1 VSGLARR
8 TGVITPENGM
18 QTAGITPGFSA
29 GTHVGLPH
37 GLLTQ
42 AATLADSAAKG
53 AASAHGGVNPE
64 LVVKNPVPGFIGQ
77 MLQFGFNLPAWVQ
90 AGLAAVGAIVGAV
103 VLFLAWKNRDAIMAW
118 FNTRSNGYK
127 MGLLAMGSFMVLGG
141 ASAAYAGNHYME
153 HNNDFCMSCHVMGDA
168 WTAFQKSE
176 HRKLECHQCHRQSM
190 VANAEQLYFWI
201 AERPSEIPPHA
212 KVPTKICS
220 ECHVQS
226 RADSGWKR
234 IIRTAGH
241 RLHMESD
248 SSALKNVACV
258 TCHGQEVHRFKPVD
272 KTCGQSGCHQ
282 TKDTKIVLGSMAGQT
297 SQHCTGCHTFTRVVP
312 ENISIDSTRKYLK
325 PTGGP
330 KSCFGCHKMQDK
342 LKGFNVDDDKGH
354 KGVCGTCHNPHTQTV
369 PKMAYQSC
377 AQAGCHADIATK
389 NAFHAKSGKHS
400 SPECG
405 QCHQAH
411 TWKPIGTQCIDCH
424 KNIQNNDTKPTT
436 ANQKKSAANDDA
448 NGADNAGHALLRPIA
463 RRIDTPRRR
472 GVGRAARHVGLV
484 TRVRLQGRASVT
496 LRHVR
501 WQEPAAVQ
509 PPAQKPAAS
518 LGKPKDSPTFSHK
531 THKVLACSG
540 CHSSTNGTLLVKT
553 KADCASCHH
562 SPERPTACEGC
573 HVVKKALDKEIAKTV
588 SMRTSANTP
597 AKSRTLNFNH
607 VKHRD
612 LDCKGCHSNGIQ
624 LGVTKDCLSCH
635 TEHHAPERA
644 CSSCH
649 TPAKALHQ
657 RASHDG
663 CAGAGCHSNEA
674 VLALPPSRTTCLV
687 CHTEQQTHKPKREC
701 AECHAVTWTPTARG
715 SR

>member
-1 VSGLARR
+1 
-8 TGVITPENGM
+8 M
-18 QTAGITPGFSA
+18 QTVGVSP
-29 GTHVGLPH
+29 GLPH

-42 AATLADSAAKG
+42 AATLADTTAA
-53 AASAHGGVNPE
+53 AAATAHGGVNPT

-77 MLQFGFNLPAWVQ
+77 MLQVGFNLPAWAQ
-90 AGLAAVGAIVGAV
+90 AGLAAVGALIGGV
-103 VLFLAWKNRDAIMAW
+103 VLFLAWKNREQILAW
-118 FNTRSNGYK
+118 LNTRSNGYK
-127 MGLLAMGSFMVLGG
+127 MGLFAMAAFMVVGG

-176 HRKLECHQCHRQSM
+176 HRKLECHNCHRQGM
-190 VANAEQLYFWI
+190 VDNVKQLYFWI
-201 AERPSEIPPHA
+201 AERPSEIPAHA

-248 SSALKNVACV
+248 SSALKEVACV

-272 KTCGQSGCHQ
+272 KTCGQTGCHQ
-282 TKDTKIVLGSMAGQT
+282 SKDTKIVLGRMAGQT
-297 SQHCTGCHTFTRVVP
+297 SQHCTGCHTFTRVIP
-312 ENISIDSTRKYLK
+312 ENISIDSTRQYLK

-330 KSCFGCHKMQDK
+330 KSCFGCHQMKDK

-354 KGVCGTCHNPHTQTV
+354 KGVCGTCHNPHKQNV
-369 PKMAYQSC
+369 PKMAYESC
-377 AQAGCHADIATK
+377 AQAGCHADVATK
-389 NAFHAKSGKHS
+389 SPFHAKSGKHA

-411 TWKPIGTQCIDCH
+411 TWKPIGTQCVDCH
-424 KNIQNNDTKPTT
+424 KNILNNDAKPAQ
-436 ANQKKSAANDDA
+436 ANQKKSANELDDA
-448 NGADNAGHALLRPIA
+448 NPSALLRPIA
-463 RRIDTPRRR
+463 HQRNVTTSR
-472 GVGRAARHVGLV
+472 GRMLRGLV
-484 TRVRLQGRASVT
+484 VRRVRLQSASHARASQLTV
-496 LRHVR
+496 RRVR
-501 WQEPAAVQ
+501 WQDQAAAQ
-509 PPAQKPAAS
+509 PPAAKPAAS

-531 THKVLACSG
+531 THKVLACGG

-553 KADCASCHH
+553 KADCATCHH
-562 SPERPTACEGC
+562 AAERPVACEGC
-573 HVVKKALDKEIAKTV
+573 HVRKDLEKAIPKTL

-597 AKSRTLNFNH
+597 VRTRTANFYH
-607 VKHRD
+607 AKHRD
-612 LDCKGCHSNGIQ
+612 LECKGCHTNGVM
-624 LGVTKDCLSCH
+624 LGVTKDCASCH
-635 TEHHAPERA
+635 TEHHEPERA

-649 TPAKALHQ
+649 TPAKSLHQ

-663 CAGAGCHSNEA
+663 CAGAGCHSNAA

-687 CHTEQQTHKPKREC
+687 CHTEQVTHKPKREC